1 MKNLLYIGNKLSSQG
16 ITATTIETLG
26 PLLESAGFNVR
37 YASEKKNKLLRLLDM
52 MVQTIRYKSETDC
65 VIIDTYSTYNFWYA
79 FAVSQLAR
87 IFEIRY
93 IPILHGGE
101 LPKRLQQNPV
111 LCKMIFKHAYR
122 NVAPSGY
129 LLQAFSQAGFL
140 NTIFIPNSIKLDDY
154 QFKVRENY
162 GPKLLWV
169 RSFSKIYNPE
179 MALHVLADLQKDF
192 PHAQLCMIGPEK
204 DGALKSSKNL
214 AKQLKL
220 DVKFTGKLPKIE
232 WVKLSEAYDIFIN
245 TTHYDNTPVSV
256 IEVMVLGLPVVS
268 TNVGGLPFLLEDRKT
283 ALLVDDN
290 DVAAMSNNIR
300 ILLSD
305 KKYATDLAQNAYEV
319 AKGFDSEKVKQQWV
333 EILK

>member
-87 IFEIRY
+87 IFGIRY

>member
-1 MKNLLYIGNKLSSQG
+1 MKNLLYIGNKLSSHG

-87 IFEIRY
+87 IFGIRY

>member
-1 MKNLLYIGNKLSSQG
+1 MYIGNKLSSQG

-87 IFEIRY
+87 IFGIRY

>member
-1 MKNLLYIGNKLSSQG
+1 MKNLLYIGNKLSARG

-26 PLLESAGFNVR
+26 PLLESASFNVR

-87 IFEIRY
+87 ILGIRY

-101 LPKRLQQNPV
+101 LPKRLQQNPL

-129 LLQAFSQAGFL
+129 LLEAFSKAGFL

-154 QFKVRENY
+154 RFKVRENHE
-162 GPKLLWV
+162 PKLLWV

-179 MALHVLADLQKDF
+179 MALHVLADLRKDF
-192 PHAQLCMIGPEK
+192 PNAQLCMIGPEK
-204 DGALKSSKNL
+204 DGALESCKNL
-214 AKQLKL
+214 AKQMKL
-220 DVKFTGKLPKIE
+220 DVKFTGKLPKKE
-232 WVKLSEAYDIFIN
+232 WVKLSEEYDIFIN

-256 IEVMVLGLPVVS
+256 IEIMVLGLPVVS

-283 ALLVDDN
+283 ALLVNDN
-290 DVAAMSNNIR
+290 DVAAMSKNIR

-305 KKYATDLAQNAYEV
+305 KKYAADLAINAFEV
-319 AKGFDSEKVKQQWV
+319 AKGFDSEKVKQQWF